1 MTTAD
6 LVLAV
11 ALAVFAAAI
20 LLGLLSFLRGPA
32 TPDRL
37 VATDTL
43 TVIATAL
50 LAALAPQ
57 LESAL
62 YLDVALV
69 YGVLAFVGVIA
80 LARIIETGSKRA

>member
-1 MTTAD
+1 MTPELILQSA
-6 LVLAV
+6 

-20 LLGLLSFLRGPA
+20 VLGLLSFLRGPA

-43 TVIATAL
+43 TVITTAL
-50 LAALAPQ
+50 LAMLAALLQ
-57 LESAL
+57 SVL

-69 YGVLAFVGVIA
+69 YGVLAFVGVVA
-80 LARIIETGSKRA
+80 LARIIESGGKKS

>member
-1 MTTAD
+1 MTLLT
-6 LVLAV
+6 VLHV
-11 ALAVFAAAI
+11 ATLAVFAAAI

-50 LAALAPQ
+50 LATLATVLQ
-57 LESAL
+57 SAL

-69 YGVLAFVGVIA
+69 YGVLAFVGVVA
-80 LARIIETGSKRA
+80 LARIIETGNKSS

>member
-1 MTTAD
+1 MTAETMLQIA
-6 LVLAV
+6 
-11 ALAVFAAAI
+11 ALAVFAMAI
-20 LLGLLSFLRGPA
+20 LLGLLSFMRGPA

-50 LAALAPQ
+50 LAALATVLQ
-57 LESAL
+57 SAL

-80 LARIIETGSKRA
+80 LARIIETGSKKS

>member
-1 MTTAD
+1 MT
-6 LVLAV
+6 LAQGIQFL
-11 ALAVFAAAI
+11 ALFVFAAAT
-20 LLGLLSFLRGPA
+20 LLGLLRFLLGPA

-43 TVIATAL
+43 TVVATSIL
-50 LAALAPQ
+50 VFMAAFLDS
-57 LESAL
+57 EL

-80 LARIIETGSKRA
+80 LARIIETGHK